1 MTTLHLLPN
10 ASSAV
15 QWLRA
20 RWLRRQGASDAA
32 AVLAAQAADAAER
45 AGDEALA
52 VRALLMRADCL
63 GRQLDPAA
71 ASVQSNTVVRAE
83 RLGHQGLL
91 RNCHVVSSRLCG
103 YQQQWT
109 AAVVHARDALETAQL
124 IDEAVHCEPLSTLSR
139 AQRQLGL
146 LDDAAANGLQSMRCA
161 RLSMDVTDAGNA
173 AMSAMGALLSAYRI
187 DEAMALYRELK
198 RLPGQDALT
207 LYTAVEVLCKGSF
220 LCATRREA
228 ACRRHVDRRA
238 DTQRTAGRLGGALP
252 GAARA
257 LRLGPYRSGTGAP
270 ARPVLPS
277 AGQRVPR
284 PARARGGLAAPGAR

>member
-207 LYTAVEVLCKGSF
+207 LYTAVEVP
-220 LCATRREA
+220 
-228 ACRRHVDRRA
+228 HVDRRA